1 MGIFFN
7 GLRSL
12 NELTRTGP
20 NGQQENISQD
30 DDEDEDVGAPPT
42 DDEDTNDNDQNNT
55 PDDAGDDDSDLGDD
69 MPTDDDEE
77 GGDEGGEEPPAEDEG
92 EDDGDLGDDMPS
104 DDDEGG
110 DDNTVGDDTDYNIPD
125 DDNADGEDEGDLG
138 DDMPTDDDEGGDDS
152 GEPPA
157 EGDDTGGGDEDE
169 DLGGDMP
176 SDGDEEGGEGD
187 AGEDAEGGTSGGGS
201 GDGGSTGDDD
211 TSGTD
216 DDSESDSTGGA
227 KTAEEIDNIEKEL
240 FSDLSDQQMA
250 IKHIELKS
258 QFIDLYETLGDVIE
272 RVNKIPKTDS
282 NIKALEFVG
291 TKLTE
296 LRTMIHYNLTEGYPT
311 RGYTENMVIY
321 QQCLATLNTIN
332 QLLEELAPKTS
343 NSDEET

>member
-1 MGIFFN
+1 
-7 GLRSL
+7 
-12 NELTRTGP
+12 
-20 NGQQENISQD
+20 
-30 DDEDEDVGAPPT
+30 
-42 DDEDTNDNDQNNT
+42 
-55 PDDAGDDDSDLGDD
+55 
-69 MPTDDDEE
+69 
-77 GGDEGGEEPPAEDEG
+77 
-92 EDDGDLGDDMPS
+92 MPS

-125 DDNADGEDEGDLG
+125 DDNAGGEDEGDLG
-138 DDMPTDDDEGGDDS
+138 DDMPTDDEEGGDDS

-176 SDGDEEGGEGD
+176 SDDDEGGGENADGEGRGSNAD
-187 AGEDAEGGTSGGGS
+187 SGS
-201 GDGGSTGDDD
+201 G
-211 TSGTD
+211 
-216 DDSESDSTGGA
+216 ESDSNDDTDA
-227 KTAEEIDNIEKEL
+227 ESSDDSSDSNEVKTAEEIDKIEKEL

-343 NSDEET
+343 DSNEET